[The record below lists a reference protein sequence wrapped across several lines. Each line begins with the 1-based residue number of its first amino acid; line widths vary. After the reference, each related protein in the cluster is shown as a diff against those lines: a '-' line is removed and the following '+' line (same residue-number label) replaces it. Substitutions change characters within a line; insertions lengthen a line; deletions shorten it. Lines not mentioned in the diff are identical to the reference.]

1 MGWKSVKD
9 HYRIGHIVR
18 VEDKGICIGSGY
30 VHDLIV
36 ISHVGILAKRD
47 AGGNK
52 DLNRYQQEMD
62 ADPAKLAEL
71 VAATDVFARSISV
84 YTWKDAEI
92 IEEHCEAPGWPNVT
106 HAGHL
111 MYENTWSTDK
121 AEVVRW
127 AKEDATARVKH
138 LQQRLDEL
146 NQDIAEQER
155 RIAVAISDAFR
166 LAADYPDAKEEI
178 E

>member
-30 VHDLIV
+30 AHDMIV

-47 AGGNK
+47 RYHNP
-52 DLNRYQQEMD
+52 DLDRYQKEMD

-71 VAATDVFARSISV
+71 VAVVDTFARSIPV

-92 IEEHCEAPGWPNVT
+92 IEERCEVPGWPYVT

-111 MYENTWSTDK
+111 MYENTYSTDK
-121 AEVVRW
+121 NKVVRW
-127 AKEDATARVKH
+127 AKDDARRWTAR
-138 LQQRLDEL
+138 Q
-146 NQDIAEQER
+146 EQ
-155 RIAVAISDAFR
+155 RIAGLRSGLATCEREFARWIERAAR
-166 LAADYPDAKEEI
+166 LEAEYPEI
-178 E
+178 GE